1 MNTFRYFLQ
10 TQWSFFGLFLIDWR
24 WGVFFSQ
31 KHNSQFLPFKACK
44 LCLLSPRAY
53 GSLCPG
59 LFQRHARLWVGL
71 CWGRGGGADGQCCS
85 QWGERGVKEARSANC
100 SGSCKGCV
108 PHSRERE
115 QGDSRHLQQNSLH
128 PSPSHTFQTPTYI
141 HTHTRGRSLLTQ
153 TLLTKQ
159 TLCLIKMRWVSLWK
173 WCNPLWEVTSSL
185 LFVTY
190 AGPRFVILV
199 ILRAFYVLYYY
210 VIFS

>member
-31 KHNSQFLPFKACK
+31 KHNSQ
-44 LCLLSPRAY
+44 
-53 GSLCPG
+53 
-59 LFQRHARLWVGL
+59 Q
-71 CWGRGGGADGQCCS
+71 GGADGQCCS